1 MFVTFGR
8 LGVHNEYIMYMNSGV
23 LRCLAGFSLGVIIY
37 RWLEPIKISL
47 DNKKRK
53 QMVIYSF
60 LQMMSCA
67 VFFYIMFSNQH
78 NYNDFL
84 ALIFILVAI
93 SISFM
98 QFDTLLNRLLNL
110 RVLVFLGKISY
121 SIYLMHYSVQY
132 VMQSLLGMKFDF
144 SLKGYINLVV
154 FISIVIL
161 ISTIVY
167 FMVEN
172 RSIPMAGLSS
182 RFFKAGYTK
191 PKYQLDLNGETVFS
205 WSVRSFERYFKTD
218 KFVFIY
224 RDVYDTKQFLEKAIV
239 ELGILDY
246 ELVCLPEETLGQA
259 DTVYQGINKLD
270 HDEEIYVFNIDSRII
285 DFVKPEW
292 VNDCDGYLEVFKG
305 EGEHWSFALAEE
317 NSKKVIRTTEK
328 ERISDLCSDGL
339 YYFKRKSVFER
350 LFLSAKENRKT
361 AKNEYYIAPLYND
374 LIEVG
379 SIVFYDLIENERI
392 LFCGTPDEY
401 QQLLKEDA

>member
-1 MFVTFGR
+1 MF
-8 LGVHNEYIMYMNSGV
+8 I
-23 LRCLAGFSLGVIIY
+23 
-37 RWLEPIKISL
+37 
-47 DNKKRK
+47 
-53 QMVIYSF
+53 
-60 LQMMSCA
+60 
-67 VFFYIMFSNQH
+67 
-78 NYNDFL
+78 
-84 ALIFILVAI
+84 
-93 SISFM
+93 
-98 QFDTLLNRLLNL
+98 
-110 RVLVFLGKISY
+110 
-121 SIYLMHYSVQY
+121 
-132 VMQSLLGMKFDF
+132 
-144 SLKGYINLVV
+144 
-154 FISIVIL
+154 
-161 ISTIVY
+161 
-167 FMVEN
+167 
-172 RSIPMAGLSS
+172 IPMAGLSS

-339 YYFKRKSVFER
+339 YDFKRKSVFER